1 MVKNRNELLQVAA
14 QNANQLKTHL
24 RRSISSFMETQQ
36 VSVEELAFVLGITED
51 ELMQILEGDGNVT
64 LDVLSKLLVA
74 TDNVVEVKPIGAS
87 PMHSYGPG
95 MPPSG
100 GFPNPFP
107 PVDRFGRPV
116 PPPPH
121 MMGGNPFTPPFNGGR
136 GEQQPQAPTKQGRD
150 SRGRF
155 VRKAA
160 GTTAAQQH
168 QPRHSATHR
177 PMQQR
182 QQPAGQEVN
191 PYATLTRD
199 ALVNII
205 RQNLWDGEI
214 DVENATQGELI
225 EFVYGKEQ
233 LLRQRTEQRQEVAQE
248 QVQQPTET
256 ANSGNAI
263 DKFLGM
269 LQNMAEEARN
279 NPQLA
284 ETLARFMPK

>member
-24 RRSISSFMETQQ
+24 RHSISSFMETQQ

-51 ELMQILEGDGNVT
+51 ELMQIIEGDGNVT
-64 LDVLSKLLVA
+64 VDVLSKLLVA

-87 PMHSYGPG
+87 PMRSYGPG

-121 MMGGNPFTPPFNGGR
+121 MMGGNPFTPPVGGR
-136 GEQQPQAPTKQGRD
+136 RTEQQPQAQTKQGRD

-155 VRKAA
+155 TSKVAP
-160 GTTAAQQH
+160 AAQPR
-168 QPRHSATHR
+168 QPRQSATHR

-191 PYATLTRD
+191 PYATLSRD

-205 RQNLWDGEI
+205 SQNLWDGEI
-214 DVENATQGELI
+214 DVQNATQGELI

-233 LLRQRTEQRQEVAQE
+233 LLRQRTEQRQEVTQE
-248 QVQQPTET
+248 QVQQSTET
-256 ANSGNAI
+256 TNGGNAI